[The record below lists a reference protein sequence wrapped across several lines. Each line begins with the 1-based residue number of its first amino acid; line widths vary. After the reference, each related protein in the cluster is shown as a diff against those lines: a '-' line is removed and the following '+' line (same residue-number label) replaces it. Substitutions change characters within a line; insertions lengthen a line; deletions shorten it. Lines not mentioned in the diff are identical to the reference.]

1 MVNGEGGMERVNS
14 AFTLFL
20 SLMVEAIPFLLLGV
34 FFSGVLTFFISERQL
49 LRWIPKNPFL
59 GSLFGSCVGFLF
71 PVCECGNVPV
81 ARRLLVQGAPPSV
94 AIGFLLAAPT
104 INPIVFWATWTAFR
118 DQPEIV
124 FLRIGL
130 SLMIATLMGWIF
142 SFQKDLT
149 PFLRH
154 SVAATL
160 NARNAR
166 SPQGTST
173 MSILDTSK
181 PVNRLI
187 SQPVNQTLSQSLSQ
201 PVNPL
206 LQSGTFFLGQSSQAL
221 PTDDPVAMQAVVMDL
236 VKQPIVLKL
245 KLLIEGMVQ
254 ELREL
259 SGVLILGSLLAAVIQ
274 SFVPREVVL
283 SLGQDPITSIIAMM
297 LLAAI
302 ISVCSTVD
310 SFFALSFASTFTTGA
325 LVSFLVFGPMIDL
338 KAFGLLLTI
347 FKPRAIFYLF
357 SISALLTFLSALILN
372 LFS

>member
-1 MVNGEGGMERVNS
+1 MEQFNS

-34 FFSGVLTFFISERQL
+34 FFSGVLTFFITERQL
-49 LRWIPKNPFL
+49 LRWIPKNPLL
-59 GSLFGSCVGFLF
+59 GALFGSCVGFLF

-81 ARRLLVQGAPPSV
+81 ARRLLTQGAPPSV

-130 SLMIATLMGWIF
+130 SLLIATVIGWIF
-142 SFQKDLT
+142 SVQKDLT
-149 PFLRH
+149 PFLRP
-154 SVAATL
+154 SLAATL
-160 NARNAR
+160 NARKAR
-166 SPQGTST
+166 SGPGFSSAALSSSSNI
-173 MSILDTSK
+173 SILET
-181 PVNRLI
+181 R
-187 SQPVNQTLSQSLSQ
+187 Q
-201 PVNPL
+201 NPL
-206 LQSGTFFLGQSSQAL
+206 LQSGTFFLGQSAQAL
-221 PTDDPVAMQAVVMDL
+221 PTDDAAAMQAVMMDL
-236 VKQPIVLKL
+236 VKQPIVLKI

-259 SGVLILGSLLAAVIQ
+259 SGVLILGSLIAAVIQ
-274 SFVPREVVL
+274 TFVPREVVL
-283 SLGQDPITSIIAMM
+283 SLGQDPVTSIVAMM

-302 ISVCSTVD
+302 VSICSTVD
-310 SFFALSFASTFTTGA
+310 SFFALSFASTFTTGS

-357 SISALLTFLSALILN
+357 GIASLMTFLSALILN